1 MAHALAFPEK
11 LGKSDLARL
20 VMDYQKKFDTI
31 LNNINSELLD
41 LKNKFTKLESDL
53 EISRN
58 INNKLVEQVT
68 RLERKCWENEQY
80 SRREC
85 IEISGIPQSIEQID
99 LERTLLNVFDKIDA
113 PVDPQNIEACRRL
126 KSDDNGQSNKVIV
139 KFSKRKDM
147 VRVMNKKKF
156 LNLDG
161 TGFPPNTSLFINPSL
176 CSYYKYLWSKC
187 KALWSGKLISSFW
200 V

>member
-1 MAHALAFPEK
+1 
-11 LGKSDLARL
+11 
-20 VMDYQKKFDTI
+20 MDYQNKFDTV

-58 INNKLVEQVT
+58 VNNKLVDQVT
-68 RLERKCWENEQY
+68 RLERKCWGNEQY
-80 SRREC
+80 STREC

-113 PVDPQNIEACRRL
+113 PVDPQNIEACHRL
-126 KSDDNGQSNKVIV
+126 KSDDNGRSNKVIV

-147 VRVMNKKKF
+147 V
-156 LNLDG
+156 G
-161 TGFPPNTSLFINPSL
+161 
-176 CSYYKYLWSKC
+176 
-187 KALWSGKLISSFW
+187 
-200 V
+200 

>member
-1 MAHALAFPEK
+1 
-11 LGKSDLARL
+11 
-20 VMDYQKKFDTI
+20 MDYQNKFDTV

-58 INNKLVEQVT
+58 INNKLVDQVT

-99 LERTLLNVFDKIDA
+99 LERTVVNV
-113 PVDPQNIEACRRL
+113 
-126 KSDDNGQSNKVIV
+126 
-139 KFSKRKDM
+139 
-147 VRVMNKKKF
+147 
-156 LNLDG
+156 
-161 TGFPPNTSLFINPSL
+161 
-176 CSYYKYLWSKC
+176 
-187 KALWSGKLISSFW
+187 LIK
-200 V
+200 